1 MSVLGSPLQLI
12 VRFCVPS
19 HTARRLFPLLTV
31 LPLSRP
37 ASQRPAI
44 SPLMSAAAGRQR
56 SVVSSTGLQIETPV
70 AHNTFLNKSAAT
82 STSLYQQCSQLRARL
97 VRVHDFPPYFAIN
110 AHPESRTSVDP
121 VTQLWDCFALGVPL
135 CFLHNLLPNAPQITS
150 VETNP
155 DSIDMQNSKAIKKA
169 IVHFAMAIGNTD
181 IYDQADQFTAT
192 QLLDRSSTNGFVK
205 VVNCVTRLV
214 DRLPEECFQEAPP
227 MSPPSLLPSHDS
239 SDSLAHPDSPMQP
252 GPVNAQENTR
262 NNIIREIVETERK
275 YVQDLE
281 HMQKYAVELNESS
294 AIDQD
299 TIHLLFPGLNKLL
312 DFQRRFL
319 IKLEG
324 VAELPW
330 KEQRWGIHFSESEEE
345 FAVYEPYCANYSEAM
360 DMLLI
365 VEQNLMVVSLI
376 NAKSELPAFLIKP
389 IQRICKYPLLLESL
403 LKAAANTDYPYY
415 DELKGGLEAAK
426 RITDRINEAQRR
438 SENAQ
443 TVASL
448 EARVED
454 WKGHHLSN
462 FGELILED
470 IFMVMKMD
478 IDREYHVFLFEKI
491 ILCCKE
497 VVPVVNGGSVR
508 KSSKSNSILKKNPA
522 SLSGGVG
529 PSRKKTTPLLL
540 KGRIF
545 LNNVTHTRHIITPG
559 PTTPQYS
566 LQVWWRGD
574 DDNEYFTLRCRSEE
588 QLNKWEN
595 AINRLIELTQSRRGS
610 ERSISAMQANSTN
623 PSQSQHP
630 YEVARQLSNASTLN
644 YVSVTSPI
652 SGPSSATRRYPPTS
666 FDYDDYRT
674 RESSVPIGAYY
685 PSSNGAGPSGY
696 PQDVDYDPEDDYE
709 EYPPA
714 TQYVPIS
721 GRGTPLGVRRGNV
734 AQSMVQERDQAMGYD
749 RPRART
755 EDQNGP
761 VMRQWRKNGHPM
773 PPPPPPPAG
782 ALPNPLLARPQPPE
796 RIASDASGASFGN
809 GITSRNAPA
818 LRSKFSSTRLNST
831 YNNDSDRAMSPL
843 SRAPSRPTVRSRS
856 ASQPSVYNPQ
866 PASQPPPLPKSHWA
880 EVTKGSVASSVA
892 SSVDRDSKR
901 GSGSSQSTGESSEY
915 SPHSTSPVTPFGSS
929 DSSLAGSTL
938 RTSRSQMLQKS
949 TANGAPQL
957 SLSPMVKVK
966 VHFAEDIFVIQ
977 VQRST
982 EYEELVEKVGKKI
995 RLCGPRRD
1003 DGPLKVKYIDEDG
1016 DMVSLGSTEDV
1027 QMAFESMQAGNQV
1040 TLFVS

>member
-1 MSVLGSPLQLI
+1 MSV
-12 VRFCVPS
+12 
-19 HTARRLFPLLTV
+19 
-31 LPLSRP
+31 
-37 ASQRPAI
+37 
-44 SPLMSAAAGRQR
+44 AGRKK
-56 SVVSSTGLQIETPV
+56 SVASSTGLQIETPV
-70 AHNTFLNKSAAT
+70 AHNTFLNKSAAS

-97 VRVHDFPPYFAIN
+97 LRVYSFPPYFAISAN
-110 AHPESRTSVDP
+110 PETRTSIDP

-135 CFLHNLLPNAPQITS
+135 CFLHNLLPNVVPITN
-150 VETNP
+150 VETDP
-155 DSIDMQNSKAIKKA
+155 ESIDTQNGRAIKKA

-181 IYDQADQFTAT
+181 LYDQTDQFTAT
-192 QLLDRSSTNGFVK
+192 QLLDRSSTEGF

-214 DRLPEECFQEAPP
+214 DRLPDDCFQEAPP
-227 MSPPSLLPSHDS
+227 MSPPSSLPSHES
-239 SDSLAHPDSPMQP
+239 TDSLLNPDSPMQAAP
-252 GPVNAQENTR
+252 INAQENAR
-262 NNIIREIVETERK
+262 NNIIREMVETERK

-281 HMQKYAVELNESS
+281 HMQKYAVALNSNS

-330 KEQRWGIHFSESEEE
+330 KEQRWGLHFIENEEE
-345 FAVYEPYCANYSEAM
+345 FAVYEPYCANYSHAM
-360 DMLLI
+360 DILLT
-365 VEQNLMVVSLI
+365 VESNLMIVALI

-403 LKAAANTDYPYY
+403 LKAAANSDYPYY
-415 DELKGGLEAAK
+415 DELQKGLGAAK

-438 SENAQ
+438 SENEQ

-462 FGELILED
+462 FGGLILED
-470 IFMVMKMD
+470 VFMVMKMD

-497 VVPVVNGGSVR
+497 VVPATNGGTIR
-508 KSSKSNSILKKNPA
+508 KSSKSNSILKKQAATSP
-522 SLSGGVG
+522 GGMG

-545 LNNVTHTRHIITPG
+545 LNNVTHTRHSITPG
-559 PTTPQYS
+559 PTTPQYM

-588 QLNKWEN
+588 QLNKWET
-595 AINRLIELTQSRRGS
+595 AINRLIEQTQARRGS
-610 ERSISAMQANSTN
+610 ESQRGFAALQANSTN
-623 PSQSQHP
+623 PSQSRHP
-630 YEVARQLSNASTLN
+630 YEVARALSSASTLN
-644 YVSVTSPI
+644 YLSVVSPV
-652 SGPSSATRRYPPTS
+652 SGPSSASRRFPPS
-666 FDYDDYRT
+666 AYDYDDYRS
-674 RESSVPIGAYY
+674 RESGVPANGYSMA
-685 PSSNGAGPSGY
+685 SNGAGPSGY
-696 PQDVDYDPEDDYE
+696 PQDVDFEPEEDYE

-714 TQYVPIS
+714 AQYLPSS
-721 GRGTPLGVRRGNV
+721 GRGTPVGNRRGNL
-734 AQSMVQERDQAMGYD
+734 AQSMVQERDAAAGYD

-761 VMRQWRKNGHPM
+761 IMRQWRKNGQSM
-773 PPPPPPPAG
+773 PPPPPPPLG
-782 ALPNPLLARPQPPE
+782 ALPNPHAHLIRPQGPS
-796 RIASDASGASFGN
+796 RMASDASEASFGT
-809 GITSRNAPA
+809 GIATRTHPT
-818 LRSKFSSTRLNST
+818 LRSKFSSTRLNSS
-831 YNNDSDRAMSPL
+831 YDNDGEHAISPL
-843 SRAPSRPTVRSRS
+843 THVPSRPTTRSRS
-856 ASQPSVYNPQ
+856 ASQPSTYSPPP
-866 PASQPPPLPKSHWA
+866 PAQLPPLPKSHWA
-880 EVTKGSVASSVA
+880 ETPKGSVASSVV
-892 SSVDRDSKR
+892 SSVDSKR
-901 GSGSSQSTGESSEY
+901 GSGSSESTGESSEY
-915 SPHSTSPVTPFGSS
+915 SPHSTSPITPFGSS

-938 RTSRSQMLQKS
+938 RTSRSAQMLKKPAS
-949 TANGAPQL
+949 TITPQL
-957 SLSPMVKVK
+957 GLVKVK
-966 VHFAEDIFVIQ
+966 VHFLEDIFVIQ
-977 VQRST
+977 VPRAT
-982 EYEELVEKVGKKI
+982 EYEDLVEKVGKKI

-1027 QMAFESMQAGNQV
+1027 LMAFESMQVGNQV